1 MVDIIIHILQKR
13 QEGEALDW
21 PQSQVWYRQ
30 QSWDPDSVSGPVPST
45 ILGLTVAS
53 LSQLAW
59 WLPRDTREGRP
70 LWDLTSFPLESPL
83 SLCPPGLPQAL
94 LQELTNG
101 TLYLPTISPTPLH
114 PSEHAL
120 LPVLTTFVWILEEP
134 LNWFPPPVFPSPNA
148 SLTNSFQNP
157 SSNEALKT
165 ATLQLQ
171 ILPSWSLR
179 SMSRH
184 LNLASWA
191 PRCGWPTPA
200 SMMVG
205 WKYIPSRLRFKS
217 NMMFYCIWD
226 AVLCLSIYKFQ
237 IHCTNVC
244 YTLIGNIIFLS

>member
-30 QSWDPDSVSGPVPST
+30 QSWDPDSVSRPVPST

-59 WLPRDTREGRP
+59 WLPRDTREGHP

-101 TLYLPTISPTPLH
+101 ALHLPTISPDTS
-114 PSEHAL
+114 PSHWACPASRSCHL
-120 LPVLTTFVWILEEP
+120 FVWILEEP
-134 LNWFPPPVFPSPNA
+134 LSWFPPPVFPSPNA

-157 SSNEALKT
+157 SSNEALKM

-171 ILPSWSLR
+171 ILPSWPLR

-184 LNLASWA
+184 LNQASWA

-205 WKYIPSRLRFKS
+205 W
-217 NMMFYCIWD
+217 
-226 AVLCLSIYKFQ
+226 
-237 IHCTNVC
+237 
-244 YTLIGNIIFLS
+244 